1 MIYLWLKAL
10 HVVSVIVFTSGL
22 LLQTY
27 VLRVYRDLPVPRMPD
42 EKRLLSR
49 CRQWDARVTVPA
61 LALAWLCGL
70 AAALHGGLF
79 GATWL
84 NAKLAAVAAL
94 SALHGLQAGELRR
107 LAEVEPVTGKPAGRA
122 PAAVLALVACAVAL
136 AVLKPF

>member
-22 LLQTY
+22 LMQSY
-27 VLRVYRDLPVPRMPD
+27 VLRLYRDLPVPRMPD

-61 LALAWLCGL
+61 LALAWICGL
-70 AAALHGGLF
+70 AAALYAGLF
-79 GATWL
+79 ATAWL
-84 NAKLAAVAAL
+84 KVKLVAVVAL
-94 SALHGLQAGELRR
+94 SALHGVQAGQLRR
-107 LAEVEPVTGKPAGRA
+107 LAESTANTTRPAASA